1 MSLLEFLAVFEYRRT
16 ALGAVIIGIAAGMLG
31 CHLYLRRQSMLADV
45 VGHSSVAGVM
55 GAFMGASMLSIDG
68 RSMIVIVLGALVSGL
83 FAVGLTNWVS
93 SVSRVADDAAMAA
106 SLALFYGGGM
116 VLLHMIQHSQLPNRG
131 GIDELM
137 FGKVSTLT
145 SADNTTLGIIAFIVL
160 LATILLHRPF
170 QIMLFDPV
178 MAKLVF
184 SPRRVAVLSIIHMV
198 LIVSAVVLG
207 IKSVGLILII
217 AFAIFPSAA
226 ARQWTRS
233 LGAMMALAAVFGAVG
248 GVLGAWLSV
257 VGQGMPAGPVM
268 VLVLSVIVL
277 VSLVAAPR
285 RGLIARALRKSVVR
299 S

>member
-93 SVSRVADDAAMAA
+93 SVSRVGDDAAMAA